1 MTLAALDE
9 AVAAGARLE
18 RACEVVGLD
27 TRTVQRW
34 RARGHAGGDDLRQG
48 PTTRPGN
55 ALTEAEQ
62 AEILAI
68 SHREEFR
75 DVTPKTIV
83 PTLADR
89 GEYIASE
96 SSFYRVLRRAGE
108 MAHRGRARP
117 STPRPVSTH
126 TATGP
131 NQVWS
136 WDITYLPTAVR
147 GVYLYLYLVVD
158 VWSRRIMGWAV
169 HTEESSEHA
178 ARLIKAAC
186 AAAGVA
192 PGELVLHADNGGP
205 MRGATLLATLQ
216 QLGVMPSYS
225 RPRVS
230 DDNPYSEAL
239 FRTLKYVPWY
249 PRGPFAEAEAA
260 RLWVEG
266 FVRWY
271 NREHLHSGIAHVTPD
286 ARHVGSDRVQL
297 AQRREVYAAAKA
309 RTPAR
314 WSRHTRSWEP
324 AAEVSLNARRPRSER
339 SAATTAAT
347 PRRQGVDPLEPARG
361 SGGSTSDGPRCGATK
376 EVRVNE

>member
-117 STPRPVSTH
+117 STPRPVSTYAMSDPH
-126 TATGP
+126 GCRR
-131 NQVWS
+131 
-136 WDITYLPTAVR
+136 LVR
-147 GVYLYLYLVVD
+147 
-158 VWSRRIMGWAV
+158 S
-169 HTEESSEHA
+169 
-178 ARLIKAAC
+178 
-186 AAAGVA
+186 
-192 PGELVLHADNGGP
+192 
-205 MRGATLLATLQ
+205 
-216 QLGVMPSYS
+216 
-225 RPRVS
+225 
-230 DDNPYSEAL
+230 
-239 FRTLKYVPWY
+239 
-249 PRGPFAEAEAA
+249 
-260 RLWVEG
+260 
-266 FVRWY
+266 
-271 NREHLHSGIAHVTPD
+271 
-286 ARHVGSDRVQL
+286 
-297 AQRREVYAAAKA
+297 
-309 RTPAR
+309 
-314 WSRHTRSWEP
+314 
-324 AAEVSLNARRPRSER
+324 
-339 SAATTAAT
+339 
-347 PRRQGVDPLEPARG
+347 
-361 SGGSTSDGPRCGATK
+361 
-376 EVRVNE
+376 